1 MQNAE
6 QNLNYVLLLKNLL
19 DVIPELGKILLSGES
34 DFFCKI
40 QKVRSNIPLNFLH
53 IHVYEYYTDSFIN
66 FYHLLYFFFR
76 NWKLT
81 NSD

>member
-19 DVIPELGKILLSGES
+19 DVIPELGKILLTGES

-40 QKVRSNIPLNFLH
+40 QKVRCKLIPLNFLH
-53 IHVYEYYTDSFIN
+53 IHVYEYCCIS
-66 FYHLLYFFFR
+66 LLEIG
-76 NWKLT
+76 N
-81 NSD
+81 

>member
-19 DVIPELGKILLSGES
+19 DVIPELGKILLNGES

-40 QKVRSNIPLNFLH
+40 QKVRCKRSIKIFTLSMLTRHNTDPFVNIFTVYFLE
-53 IHVYEYYTDSFIN
+53 IGN
-66 FYHLLYFFFR
+66 
-76 NWKLT
+76 
-81 NSD
+81 

>member
-19 DVIPELGKILLSGES
+19 DVIPELEKILLSGES

-40 QKVRSNIPLNFLH
+40 QKVRSKHSIKFFTHPCLR
-53 IHVYEYYTDSFIN
+53 I
-66 FYHLLYFFFR
+66 LY
-76 NWKLT
+76 
-81 NSD
+81 